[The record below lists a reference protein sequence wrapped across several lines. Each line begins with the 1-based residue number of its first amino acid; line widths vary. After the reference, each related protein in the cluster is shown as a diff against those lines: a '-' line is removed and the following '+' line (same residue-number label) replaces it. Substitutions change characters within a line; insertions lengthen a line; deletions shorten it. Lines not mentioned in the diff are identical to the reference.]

1 MIKIHKKSCLKK
13 NIKASR
19 DSTSPSVTKPSKN
32 DNDGEN
38 DNDHNH
44 DNDVDCDAYDDGADE
59 TIELANAPGTGLAD
73 DKLIYTFVPE
83 MIRYYLKEEP
93 LIDNLKTYLM
103 SDKES
108 LDLIEEKFKEF
119 VRVYTHS

>member
-19 DSTSPSVTKPSKN
+19 GSTTPSETTLGKH

-44 DNDVDCDAYDDGADE
+44 DNDVDCDEDDDGAEE
-59 TIELANAPGTGLAD
+59 TIDGNNQVRKIKDCLLLLFYVYDIIGEKNLVFKYG
-73 DKLIYTFVPE
+73 FVQ
-83 MIRYYLKEEP
+83 
-93 LIDNLKTYLM
+93 
-103 SDKES
+103 
-108 LDLIEEKFKEF
+108 
-119 VRVYTHS
+119 